1 MRIDE
6 LLSRIPFDRAR
17 REVLRVGTIGLTGL
31 TLANSLRAAENAASP
46 SNSASTK
53 SPRAK
58 SCLLIYLD
66 GGPSHIDL
74 FDLKPEAPA
83 EIRGPYRPIATN
95 VPGLTIGELLPRV
108 AQQAHRLVQVRSVRH
123 DEGVHDP
130 AVYQML
136 TGYKHISSAGGLK
149 VEPTDLPHIGG
160 ALLRADRTPAAMP
173 KAIQLPEIMK
183 MEARVLPGQNGGI
196 LGPSFDPFLVDVSMD
211 GVVQKPQLRRADGV
225 SIDRLRRR
233 SALLRE
239 FDADVSSRRQVA
251 IERLDD
257 YQRQALSILES
268 SAVQQAFDIETESA
282 ATHEKYGRHRH
293 GQSVLLARRLVE
305 AGSKF
310 VTVYWG
316 HEDQDWADGR
326 GPRPA
331 NNPWDTHR
339 NHFPLLSQSLAPR
352 ADQTLAALLE
362 DLAQRGLLDETL
374 VVWMGDFG
382 RTPRISKP
390 WASRDHWPRAN
401 TILLAG
407 AGLRGGSVFGATDRH
422 AAEVITDPVS
432 PGDLTATMLDALGVD
447 PQQLVSDASGQ
458 SHRLSPG
465 QSLTCRSGFPA

>member
-1 MRIDE
+1 MRIDS
-6 LLSRIPFDRAR
+6 LPPLFPIDRTR
-17 REVLRVGTIGLTGL
+17 RGVLRVGTLGLTGL
-31 TLANSLRAAENAASP
+31 TLASAVRADE
-46 SNSASTK
+46 SAKRK
-53 SPRAK
+53 SHSVHSGIARAK

-66 GGPSHIDL
+66 GGPSHLDL
-74 FDLKPEAPA
+74 FDLKPDAPA
-83 EIRGPYRPIATN
+83 EIRGPYRPIATS

-173 KAIQLPEIMK
+173 KVIQLPEIMK

-196 LGPSFDPFLVDVSMD
+196 LGPSFDPFLVEVSMN

-225 SIDRLRRR
+225 SLDRLHRR

-239 FDADVSSRRQVA
+239 FEADVPRRREVA
-251 IERLDD
+251 IERLDN

-282 ATHEKYGRHRH
+282 ETHEKYGRHRH

-305 AGSKF
+305 AGAKF

-352 ADQTLAALLE
+352 ADQTLAALME

-407 AGLRGGSVFGATDRH
+407 AGLHGGSVFGATDRH
-422 AAEVITDPVS
+422 AAEVIADPVS

-447 PQQLVSDASGQ
+447 PGQQVADASGLP
-458 SHRLSPG
+458 HRLSPG
-465 QSLTCRSGFPA
+465 ESLLRRSAFPG